1 MSGNSFKYGTV
12 DDGKYFTNRKDEIEK
27 FHSILESEKS
37 PLTNGVRNSF
47 MLGATSTVLS
57 ALKKLIQKGFVI
69 QIEHAYD
76 IEDPFLKFWILKKRK
91 Q

>member
-1 MSGNSFKYGTV
+1 
-12 DDGKYFTNRKDEIEK
+12 
-27 FHSILESEKS
+27 
-37 PLTNGVRNSF
+37 